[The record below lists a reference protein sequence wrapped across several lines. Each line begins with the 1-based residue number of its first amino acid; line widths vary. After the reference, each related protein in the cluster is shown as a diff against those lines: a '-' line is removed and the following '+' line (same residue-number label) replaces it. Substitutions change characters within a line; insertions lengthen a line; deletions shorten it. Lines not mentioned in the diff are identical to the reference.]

1 MMLSRI
7 VNYLLLVVV
16 GVVVGAVG
24 TIAHQ
29 STWTIGGVALPWG
42 LVLALVGYTALL
54 VGLRLLSRSRIPALI
69 TALGAILVIVL
80 FSQQSA
86 GGSALILNDLLGQV
100 WLVAPIV
107 IAALVMAW
115 PDLSKHRGEPVDE
128 VPPRETA

>member
-115 PDLSKHRGEPVDE
+115 PDLSKHRGEPVHE